1 MIDPFFLSRLENW
14 SRAIRSSEK
23 RNTSSMFQVMEVLRL
38 LREPEED
45 EQGEEEK
52 QERPSA
58 IDTKDAR
65 ILSEAYS
72 STRLSPSA
80 REYLRVA
87 FGECWPERRCARY
100 FHQSVSL
107 YRECLEAVVRR
118 FQFVVENHFDN
129 RGECN

>member
-52 QERPSA
+52 QERPPA

-65 ILSEAYS
+65 ILRKIS
-72 STRLSPSA
+72 LSV
-80 REYLRVA
+80 LV
-87 FGECWPERRCARY
+87 
-100 FHQSVSL
+100 
-107 YRECLEAVVRR
+107 
-118 FQFVVENHFDN
+118 
-129 RGECN
+129 